1 MDHDEAKAQDV
12 RSRLDTDKGPVIYY
26 DLKRLAESLNIDPDT
41 LPFSIRIL
49 LENMA
54 RHARMLNIPDSL
66 FTAVAAAGKGEGPPR
81 EMPFMPARILMQDFT
96 GVPAVAD
103 TAAMRDAVRKV
114 SADPGLVN
122 PNVPVDL
129 VIDHSVQVD
138 SFGSCR
144 SFGHNAEK
152 EFSRNRERY
161 EFLRWGQDNLDRFNV
176 IPLATGIC
184 HQVNLEYLARVV
196 FKKKESGDTLVFPD
210 TLVGLDSHTTMING
224 IGVLGWGV
232 GGIEAEAVMLGR
244 PYYMLSPEVV
254 GVELTGELSS
264 SVTATDLVLTLTGML
279 REKNVVGKFVEFFGK
294 GLDTLSLPDRATIS
308 NMAPEYGATASYFP
322 VDERTLEYLELTGRS
337 AETVDLVSRYCRA
350 QNLFRTDDATP
361 VYADTLHLDLGSVTP
376 CLAGPRRPQDRVALK
391 EMKTSFEK
399 AVQEVYH
406 RTFHEQIHV
415 HQWEAEGGNCP
426 EQPPEQKAAPPD
438 KKRTKP
444 TVHRQD
450 GSFALDHGAVVIA
463 AITSCTNTSNPDVML
478 GAGILA
484 KNAVRRG
491 IDVKPW
497 VKTSLAPG
505 SKVVM
510 EYLEKANL
518 LTGLE
523 ALNFHLA
530 AFGCTT
536 CIGNSGPLPADI
548 AETIKKNNLITASV
562 LSGNRNFEGRINPL
576 VQANYLASPILVVA
590 YALAGTVRIDF
601 ETEPVGHDPDG
612 NPVFLSE
619 LWPAA
624 EEINEAVRLI
634 RPEMF
639 TSAYNVVF
647 EGDEQWKSLPRV
659 EEELY
664 PWNPESTYIRKPPFL
679 EDFGENPPP
688 VETISKARVLVL
700 LGDSVTTDHISPA
713 GAIPEDSPAA
723 GYLAGQGVKPEDF
736 NTYGSR
742 RGNHEVMV
750 RGTFGNI
757 RLKNRLLDDVEGGY
771 TLYFPTETVMPIF
784 DAAVSYREQGVN
796 LVVLAG
802 KEYGTGSS
810 RDWAAKG
817 TMLLGVSAVIAESY
831 ERIHRSNLV
840 AMGVLPLQF
849 EKDQGWKNL
858 GLSGRE
864 TFDIP
869 GVEGG
874 PEPGSILDVYFTGED
889 GTAGSFKARV
899 RLDSKV
905 EAECFRHGG
914 ILPQVLRATVQN
926 HQ

>member
-1 MDHDEAKAQDV
+1 MDNDAGRTMNLKA
-12 RSRLDTDKGPVIYY
+12 RLDTGDGPVTYY
-26 DLKRLAESLNIDPDT
+26 DLRRLAGSLNIDLDT

-54 RHARMLNIPDSL
+54 RHAELLNLPDSL
-66 FTAVAAAGKGEGPPR
+66 FKSVAAAGKGKGPRR

-103 TAAMRDAVRKV
+103 TAAMRDAVQKV
-114 SADPGLVN
+114 SADPEVVN
-122 PNVPVDL
+122 PHVPVDL

-138 SFGSCR
+138 SFGSCL
-144 SFGHNAEK
+144 SFGYNAEK
-152 EFSRNRERY
+152 EFYRNRERY
-161 EFLRWGQDNLDRFNV
+161 EFLRWGQDNLERFNV

-184 HQVNLEYLARVV
+184 HQVNLEYLASVV
-196 FKKKESGDTLVFPD
+196 FKKQENGETLVFPD
-210 TLVGLDSHTTMING
+210 TLVGLDSHTTMINC

-244 PYYMLSPEVV
+244 PYYMLCPEVF
-254 GVELTGELSS
+254 GVELTGELPPE
-264 SVTATDLVLTLTGML
+264 VTATDLVLTLTSML
-279 REKNVVGKFVEFFGK
+279 REKDVVGKFVEFYGK
-294 GLDTLSLPDRATIS
+294 GTNTLSLPDRATVS
-308 NMAPEYGATASYFP
+308 NMAPEYGATASFFP

-337 AETVDLVSRYCRA
+337 AETVDLVSEFCRA
-350 QNLFRTDDATP
+350 QNLFRTDDANP
-361 VYADTLHLDLGSVTP
+361 VYSDTLHLDLGRVAP
-376 CLAGPRRPQDRVALK
+376 CLAGPSRPQDRVALK
-391 EMKTSFEK
+391 EMRTSFEN
-399 AVQEVYH
+399 AVQDVYH
-406 RTFHEQIHV
+406 RDIHDRILV

-426 EQPPEQKAAPPD
+426 IQPQEQKAEGEGEEETLPLVR
-438 KKRTKP
+438 RT
-444 TVHRQD
+444 D
-450 GSFALDHGAVVIA
+450 DSFPINHGAVVIA

-491 IDVKPW
+491 INVKPW

-548 AETIKKNNLITASV
+548 AETITRHNLITASV

-601 ETEPVGHDPDG
+601 ETDPLGHDPDG

-624 EEINEAVRLI
+624 EEIKEAARLI

-639 TSAYNVVF
+639 TSAYSMVF
-647 EGDEQWKSLPRV
+647 EGDEQWKSLPRLK
-659 EEELY
+659 EGIY
-664 PWNPESTYIRKPPFL
+664 PWNPDSTYIRKPPFL
-679 EDFGENPPP
+679 ENLEKTPGP
-688 VETISKARVLVL
+688 VEKISKARVLAM

-723 GYLAGQGVKPEDF
+723 EYLVEHGVTPEEF

-757 RLKNRLLDDVEGGY
+757 RLKNLLLDDVEGGF
-771 TLYFPTETVMPIF
+771 TLHFPTETVMPIF
-784 DAAVSYREQGVN
+784 DAAVSYQEQGVD

-849 EKDQGWKNL
+849 ENNQGWKDL
-858 GLSGRE
+858 GL
-864 TFDIP
+864 
-869 GVEGG
+869 
-874 PEPGSILDVYFTGED
+874 
-889 GTAGSFKARV
+889 
-899 RLDSKV
+899 
-905 EAECFRHGG
+905 
-914 ILPQVLRATVQN
+914 
-926 HQ
+926 